1 MRKKLTCLL
10 LAMVLCVT
18 TIPAV
23 KTEAAK
29 KAYCD
34 TLELNDT
41 LELGKKQTFSG
52 KGIYEEE
59 TFFKGKKEVDVNYI
73 VSSKRKSV
81 GKNYKVTYKIN
92 YELLQSPK
100 LDRNKIS
107 YDDWYWGYIEPVEC
121 FKVFDY
127 KTGKTLMSN
136 NKQNVYVSS
145 GKWNCKY
152 YPKQY
157 YKYTGD
163 LADEYKAEE
172 TYLEFLKEASVSF
185 TVTYPK
191 KCKDVVVGIGFVNLA
206 GLDGN
211 YVFQGKN
218 YLYNAG
224 KTAYGKSNYY
234 KKGKKTMS
242 YMRLNK

>member
-52 KGIYEEE
+52 KGIYEEH

-107 YDDWYWGYIEPVEC
+107 YDDWGWGYIEPVEC

-157 YKYTGD
+157 YKYTGV
-163 LADEYKAEE
+163 LADEYKDEE

-206 GLDGN
+206 RSDGW
-211 YVFQGKN
+211 YQEKN